1 MSTTPT
7 LSGEAALF
15 FGSQAGITC
24 EPRVANGL
32 DTLKL
37 SFWID
42 WSNSSFLDRLEAFKT
57 QVQDGE
63 SDSLPVDIGGLDW
76 NCMRTGTSRYN
87 YRLIRGDIRLLFN
100 RRDAAG
106 NIPNVRLE
114 IGSVSCWSPGYQS
127 IYQDVIRMIEL
138 FGGGVVKERVS
149 EVHLA
154 ADLIGVPLSALPI
167 KDQDHWITRAHS
179 FTMQYDRRRFS
190 GISWG
195 KGDFMLR
202 IYDKVLEL
210 KNSTHKQTAF
220 SDVWGLP
227 SFDTHPV
234 TRVEFQLRRPIL
246 REFHPIIN
254 TMADLQEHLDALWKY
269 CTAEWCRLTEDAV
282 DRNHHQSRA
291 TMHPFWGF
299 VHVVSWLGKNLV
311 YRAKRYLLKD
321 LRKIRQQAAGLG
333 MSIAAMMGRAPDDLE
348 GIIAFA
354 HGCLESDL
362 RRLFRDDKKDF
373 INRMQRKLNAAVG
386 PFTMPFEVAA

>member
-1 MSTTPT
+1 MATTPI
-7 LSGEAALF
+7 LSDGVARF

-24 EPRVANGL
+24 EPRVANNP

-37 SFWID
+37 SLWVD

-63 SDSLPVDIGGLDW
+63 ADSLPVDLGGLDW

-87 YRLIRGDIRLLFN
+87 YRLLRGDIRLLFN
-100 RRDAAG
+100 RRKADG
-106 NIPNVRLE
+106 NIPNVRIE

-138 FGGGVVKERVS
+138 FGGGIVKERVS
-149 EVHLA
+149 EIHLA

-167 KDQDHWITRAHS
+167 KEQEHWITRAHS

-210 KNSTHKQTAF
+210 KNSTHKQDAF
-220 SDVWGLP
+220 ADIWGLP
-227 SFDTHPV
+227 SFDAHPV
-234 TRVEFQLRRPIL
+234 TRVEFQIRRPVL
-246 REFHPIIN
+246 REFKPIIN
-254 TMADLQEHLDALWKY
+254 TLADLQEHLDALWKY

-291 TMHPFWGF
+291 TTHPFWEF
-299 VHVVSWLGKNLV
+299 VHAVSWLGKNLV
-311 YRAKRYLLKD
+311 YRAKSYFLKD

-362 RRLFRDDKKDF
+362 RQLFRTDKNDF
-373 INRMQRKLNAAVG
+373 ISRMQRKVNAAIG
-386 PFTMPFEVAA
+386 PFIMPFEVAA